1 MNGRTPEI
9 PIVSAGPTGPM
20 AALKRVAGLVE

>member
-1 MNGRTPEI
+1 MNGRKPEI
-9 PIVSAGPTGPM
+9 LIVSAGPTGPM